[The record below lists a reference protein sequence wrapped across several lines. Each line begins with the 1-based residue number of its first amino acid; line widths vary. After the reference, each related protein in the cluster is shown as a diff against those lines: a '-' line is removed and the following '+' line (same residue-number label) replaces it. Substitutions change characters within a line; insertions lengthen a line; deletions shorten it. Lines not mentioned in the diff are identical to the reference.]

1 MKTNDL
7 LKMVRDQAKKLNV
20 QVVLRPYKTV
30 KFQGE
35 YSDGYFIEPDIEG
48 PWKGTPG
55 RLVVATKCPK
65 TEWTWTLLH
74 EYVHMMQWF
83 RNDPIFLTED
93 YLELEKATE
102 KETRKLAKQ
111 YNLPINLP
119 ARKRDSESYLK
130 WLAGKR

>member
-1 MKTNDL
+1 
-7 LKMVRDQAKKLNV
+7 
-20 QVVLRPYKTV
+20 
-30 KFQGE
+30 
-35 YSDGYFIEPDIEG
+35 
-48 PWKGTPG
+48 
-55 RLVVATKCPK
+55 
-65 TEWTWTLLH
+65 
-74 EYVHMMQWF
+74 MMQWF

-130 WLAGKR
+130 WLASKS